1 MKGKLLLLLA
11 CPQNTQSTKGIGA
24 ECVLIADIICNLDNV
39 PVLKNIIIQENELMT
54 DREAKL
60 QEMKLI
66 LLNNLKKKVD
76 NIDDKTKEKEGKI
89 TDPLKNMKAIVKHYG
104 SHNRLK

>member
-1 MKGKLLLLLA
+1 
-11 CPQNTQSTKGIGA
+11 
-24 ECVLIADIICNLDNV
+24 
-39 PVLKNIIIQENELMT
+39 MT

-76 NIDDKTKEKEGKI
+76 NIDDKTEEKEGKI
-89 TDPLKNMKAIVKHYG
+89 TDPLKNAKAIIKHYG
-104 SHNRLK
+104 THNRLKQYADRFSFYQNILPRFKSGNGITPNNIIKCLKMAANGLCIDI

>member
-39 PVLKNIIIQENELMT
+39 PVLKNIIMQENELMT

-76 NIDDKTKEKEGKI
+76 NIDDKTEEKEAKI

>member
-1 MKGKLLLLLA
+1 
-11 CPQNTQSTKGIGA
+11 
-24 ECVLIADIICNLDNV
+24 
-39 PVLKNIIIQENELMT
+39 MT

-76 NIDDKTKEKEGKI
+76 NIDDKTEEKEGKI
-89 TDPLKNMKAIVKHYG
+89 TDPLKNAKAIIKHYG
-104 SHNRLK
+104 SHNRLKQYAGRFSFYQNILPRFKSGNGIIPNDAEKGLKMAANGLCIDI

>member
-1 MKGKLLLLLA
+1 
-11 CPQNTQSTKGIGA
+11 
-24 ECVLIADIICNLDNV
+24 
-39 PVLKNIIIQENELMT
+39 MT

-66 LLNNLKKKVD
+66 LLNNLKKKVEKIED
-76 NIDDKTKEKEGKI
+76 NTEDNDQNKI

-104 SHNRLK
+104 SHNRLI

>member
-11 CPQNTQSTKGIGA
+11 CQQNTQSTKCIGA

-39 PVLKNIIIQENELMT
+39 PVLKNIIMQENELMT

-76 NIDDKTKEKEGKI
+76 NIDDKTEEKEGKI
-89 TDPLKNMKAIVKHYG
+89 TDPLKNAKAIIKHYG
-104 SHNRLK
+104 THNRLK